1 MTENS
6 AEIVIIGGAAVGS
19 SIAYF
24 LKRDGFKGRIV
35 VVEKDPSYQ
44 WCATGRA
51 VAGIRQQFSTP
62 ENIRLS
68 QFGVGFFKGIKQE
81 FGPDADIAFRERGY
95 MIMATPEG
103 RGVLESNIAL
113 QKSLGADTELLL
125 PDDLRKRFPWL
136 STEGLGAAGWG
147 RSGEGWVDPSML
159 RALMQS
165 GAQARGVSY
174 VADEVI
180 GIGMSGGRIES
191 VKLAGGGTIATG
203 TVICAAGWYSA
214 KVAAMVGLT
223 LPIHPK
229 KRMVFVVD
237 CKESLTGAGLM
248 IDPTGLYFRP
258 EGKFYL
264 TGIQPPE
271 DEDPDV
277 EDFDIDHEFF
287 DREIWPR
294 LAHRVP
300 AMQALKVQSAWCCHY
315 DLNTLDHNAIL
326 GCHPELPSLVIACGF
341 SGHGLQHSPGVG
353 RAIAE
358 LVNHGRFVS
367 IDLKRFGYGRI
378 AANAPI
384 RELNVY

>member
-1 MTENS
+1 MTESS

-24 LKRDGFKGRIV
+24 LKRDGFKGRVV

-51 VAGIRQQFSTP
+51 VAGVRQQFSTP

-68 QFGVGFFKGIKQE
+68 QFGVGFFKGIRQE
-81 FGPDADIAFRERGY
+81 FGPEADIAFRERGY

-125 PDDLRKRFPWL
+125 PADIEARFPWL

-159 RALMQS
+159 RGLLQK
-165 GAQARGVSY
+165 GAQSRGVTY

-180 GIGMSGGRIES
+180 GIGTAGGRIES

-203 TVICAAGWYSA
+203 TVICAAGWHSA
-214 KVAAMVGLT
+214 KVAAMAGLS

-237 CKESLTGAGLM
+237 CKEPLTGAGLM

-271 DEDPDV
+271 DDDPDV
-277 EDFDIDHEFF
+277 EDFEIDHEFF

-294 LAHRVP
+294 LAHRVS

-326 GCHPELPSLVIACGF
+326 GCHPELPSFVIACGF

-353 RAIAE
+353 RAISE

>member
-1 MTENS
+1 MTATS
-6 AEIVIIGGAAVGS
+6 AAIVIIGGAAVGS
-19 SIAYF
+19 SLAYF
-24 LKRDGFKGRIV
+24 LNRDGFTGRVV

-81 FGPDADIAFRERGY
+81 VGADADVAFRERGY
-95 MIMATPEG
+95 LIMATPEG

-113 QKSLGADTELLL
+113 QNSLGADTELLL
-125 PDDLRKRFPWL
+125 PKDLMTRFPWL

-147 RSGEGWVDPSML
+147 RTGEGWVDPSML
-159 RALMQS
+159 RALLQK
-165 GAQARGVSY
+165 GAQSRGVTY
-174 VADEVI
+174 VADEVV
-180 GIGMSGGRIES
+180 GIGTTGGRIDS
-191 VKLAGGGTIATG
+191 VKLAGGGAIATG
-203 TVICAAGWYSA
+203 TVICAAGWHSA
-214 KVAAMVGLT
+214 KVAAMAGLS

-237 CKESLTGAGLM
+237 CKEPLTGAGLM

-271 DEDPDV
+271 DDDPDV

-315 DLNTLDHNAIL
+315 DLNTMDHNAIL
-326 GCHPELPSLVIACGF
+326 GCHPEMPSFVIACGF

-353 RAIAE
+353 RAISE
-358 LVNHGRFVS
+358 LVIHRRFVS
-367 IDLKRFGYGRI
+367 IDLARFGYGRI
-378 AANAPI
+378 AANTPI